1 MAKVIGI
8 TGGIAS
14 GKSTV
19 TAFLREQGYP
29 VIDADAVVHEL
40 QAKGGE
46 LYQVLVKEFGQD
58 ILSDD
63 GNLDRVKLG
72 QAVFADSKLRARL
85 SVLQDQIIRKELLAR
100 RDTLKQ
106 TEQVVFMDIPL
117 LYEADY
123 SGEVDEVWLVY
134 VDRAQQL
141 ERLMKRNG
149 LAVQDAENRLAA
161 QLSLEEKRGKAQ
173 VVIDNSGAVETTLAQ
188 VAQLL
193 EELKDGRR

>member
-1 MAKVIGI
+1 MAKIIGL

-19 TAFLREQGYP
+19 TAFLREQGYS

-40 QAKGGE
+40 QAKGGK
-46 LYQVLVKEFGQD
+46 LYQILLKEFGQD

-63 GNLDRVKLG
+63 GNLDRFKLG
-72 QAVFADSKLRARL
+72 QAVFTDSNLRARL
-85 SVLQDQIIRKELLAR
+85 SDLQDQIIRHELLAR
-100 RDTLKQ
+100 RDALKQ
-106 TEQVVFMDIPL
+106 TEDVIFMDIPL

-134 VDRAQQL
+134 VDRVQQL

-173 VVIDNSGAVETTLAQ
+173 VVIDNGGAVEITLAQ

>member
-1 MAKVIGI
+1 M
-8 TGGIAS
+8 
-14 GKSTV
+14 
-19 TAFLREQGYP
+19 L
-29 VIDADAVVHEL
+29 
-40 QAKGGE
+40 
-46 LYQVLVKEFGQD
+46 KEFGPD
-58 ILSDD
+58 ILSAD
-63 GNLDRVKLG
+63 GHLDRVKLG

-85 SVLQDQIIRKELLAR
+85 SDLQDQIIRQELLDR
-100 RDTLKQ
+100 RDALKQ
-106 TEQVVFMDIPL
+106 TEQVLFMDIPL

-123 SGEVDEVWLVY
+123 SGEVNEIWLVY

-161 QLSLEEKRGKAQ
+161 QLSLEEKRSQAQ
-173 VVIDNSGAVETTLAQ
+173 VVIDNSGAVEATLAQ